1 MMCLLAVVYLP
12 PLIGSGPIWTHFAE
26 LVHPCKSVWWTNMI
40 WISNIYPAAYEDK
53 CLPWTFFMPLYVQ
66 LTLTLPL
73 VVAFHKMFKNK
84 LVGSILMCL
93 ASCGVLFASYAWIY
107 SKNVGGSM
115 VKNDEYLNDVYMN
128 PLVHWY
134 TFYMGIFAALMY
146 NSYRKTRESDQVEE
160 RSSEFLT
167 IIDYICNNSFVR
179 YPLYLVGLGGM
190 FGCIFWQKLII
201 QKQVST

>member
-1 MMCLLAVVYLP
+1 
-12 PLIGSGPIWTHFAE
+12 
-26 LVHPCKSVWWTNMI
+26 
-40 WISNIYPAAYEDK
+40 
-53 CLPWTFFMPLYVQ
+53 
-66 LTLTLPL
+66 
-73 VVAFHKMFKNK
+73 
-84 LVGSILMCL
+84 
-93 ASCGVLFASYAWIY
+93 
-107 SKNVGGSM
+107 M